1 MSTQNNSNSGTVL
14 MSLMAAAVIA
24 GVAVIS
30 AFCAHATWALLPVVM
45 VSMIAAAGFVC
56 WALARL
62 LDDGPAA

>member
-1 MSTQNNSNSGTVL
+1 
-14 MSLMAAAVIA
+14 MSLMAVAVIV
-24 GVAVIS
+24 GVVVIS

-45 VSMIAAAGFVC
+45 VSLIAAAGFVC